1 MVKVVYKKYNIINN
15 YEGVFGEVESV
26 ENFKIKEGMI
36 VMKMFYNIT
45 LHNFKGSL
53 IASGNSLI
61 GLAVNT

>member
-1 MVKVVYKKYNIINN
+1 M
-15 YEGVFGEVESV
+15 GEVESV